1 MNLNHL
7 DLPVPN
13 TRKSQAFFV
22 RHFGFRPVFSRDDG
36 LIVLVDEDGFA
47 LTLSPIA
54 SESHLSYPDGFHVG
68 LSVDSKDE
76 LLETHGSLVAAG
88 VPIARPIGELGGALA
103 FHCHAP
109 GAILIEVAYR
119 PRQ

>member
-13 TRKSQAFFV
+13 TRESQTFFAQ
-22 RHFGFRPVFSRDDG
+22 HFGFKPVFSRDDG
-36 LIVLVDEDGFA
+36 LVVLLDEDGFA
-47 LTLSPIA
+47 LTLSPFA
-54 SESHLSYPDGFHVG
+54 LEPHVSYPDGFHVG
-68 LSVDSKDE
+68 LNVDSKDE
-76 LLETHGSLVAAG
+76 LLETHGILVAAG
-88 VPIARPIGELGGALA
+88 VPIARPIGELGGAVA

-109 GAILIEVAYR
+109 GGILIEVAYR